1 MQAGGR
7 RGRWTVGVGLAACLA
22 AAPAFAG
29 PGDAELQ
36 RKIEKRLAK
45 AGFEQK
51 ADMKVEVESGVARL
65 SGITLRYLDLR
76 EAERLAR
83 KDAKRVVNLLRVVPE
98 QPRPDKEIRADAERA
113 VLRWER
119 YGPFDAVAI
128 DVADGVVKL
137 TGWVES
143 PFKRNEIEERLARVD
158 AIRDVLNDLRVQGF
172 SQGDQRLRREIHAK
186 IYSDPLF
193 EHWRGYPDP
202 PVRVYVD
209 RGRVILAGT
218 VGSEVE
224 QVAVGMLARGT
235 LAFTVNNQVKV
246 EGDRAREEERK
257 KDPNET

>member
-1 MQAGGR
+1 MQAGIGR
-7 RGRWTVGVGLAACLA
+7 GPTAGLVCLA
-22 AAPAFAG
+22 ALLATPAFAAS
-29 PGDAELQ
+29 DADLQ
-36 RKIEKRLAK
+36 RRIEARLAK
-45 AGFEQK
+45 AGFDQK
-51 ADMKVEVESGVARL
+51 ADIRVEVESGVARL
-65 SGITLRYLDLR
+65 SGVTLRYLDLR
-76 EAERLAR
+76 EADRLAR
-83 KDAKRVVNLLRVVPE
+83 KDTERVVNLLRVVPE
-98 QPRPDKEIRADAERA
+98 QPRSDQEIRADAERA

-119 YGPFDAVAI
+119 YGPFDAVSI
-128 DVADGVVKL
+128 DVVDGAAKL
-137 TGWVES
+137 SGWVED

-186 IYSDPLF
+186 IYADPLF
-193 EHWRGYPDP
+193 ERWRGYPDP

>member
-7 RGRWTVGVGLAACLA
+7 RSRWAVRVGLLACLA

-36 RKIEKRLAK
+36 RKIEKRLVK

-51 ADMKVEVESGVARL
+51 ADIKVEVESGVARL

-83 KDAKRVVNLLRVVPE
+83 KDAKSVVNLLRVVPE

-128 DVADGVVKL
+128 DVADGAVKL

-143 PFKRNEIEERLARVD
+143 PFKRDEIEERLARVD

-193 EHWRGYPDP
+193 ERWRSYPDP

-218 VGSEVE
+218 VGSAVE

-246 EGDRAREEERK
+246 EGDRVREEERK